1 MLLTMSHGKG
11 NKVHLF
17 IDGEYRITTTERVW
31 YDSPFSDNTEIDEQE
46 WMQFC
51 DTINF
56 EKMYERAL
64 GLLELR
70 DHSQREILNKLVTK
84 FGMDKKE
91 QARLVLDKLAENGL
105 LDDEHF
111 ARVYAEELIR
121 KKHVSPRGLRA
132 ALSAKGVERSIID
145 IVLEDVSP
153 DPVEQI
159 NALLDTK
166 FRNVN
171 LLDEKECDKVIT
183 FLYRQRF
190 VLNDIK
196 TVIGERQKQLRIDLL
211 EKM

>member
-1 MLLTMSHGKG
+1 
-11 NKVHLF
+11 
-17 IDGEYRITTTERVW
+17 
-31 YDSPFSDNTEIDEQE
+31 
-46 WMQFC
+46 
-51 DTINF
+51 
-56 EKMYERAL
+56 
-64 GLLELR
+64 
-70 DHSQREILNKLVTK
+70 
-84 FGMDKKE
+84 
-91 QARLVLDKLAENGL
+91 
-105 LDDEHF
+105 
-111 ARVYAEELIR
+111 
-121 KKHVSPRGLRA
+121 